1 MNSFAFALVA
11 ALLVGPQNTEARVAP
26 TSQEVVIPAPGP
38 GAPADMQLV
47 VYDLADVL
55 DLLREPATDESQLD
69 ENLSPREREEKDA
82 AHRALF
88 LEDAKRWMVPAFDQ
102 HGSLVFTTGG
112 ALVANLTAEQ
122 QTWLRAFVDCQR
134 TSVQRVF
141 VVETQFVRADPKSFD
156 AMQLADQ
163 SVVIGRAPEQRASYE
178 ALLTSDGVE
187 ILSAPRITSY
197 ARQAA
202 EIAIVSEIAYVREYV
217 FVMVAPGNQHI
228 LDPIVDVVEDGI
240 RTKTRVVALPGGKLG
255 LALDVSFMEVAQP
268 IETTELT
275 VAGYETPVTVARP
288 KQSTTQLVARFEL
301 ERGETL
307 LVSGRGGMSGEWP
320 LPSVFGSTAADGKR
334 RELVVAVRVGEV
346 VEVQDPNAATTL
358 TEVLF
363 SAF

>member
-178 ALLTSDGVE
+178 ALLTAEGVE
-187 ILSAPRITSY
+187 ILSAPRVTSY
-197 ARQAA
+197 ARQIA
-202 EIAIVSEIAYVREYV
+202 EIAIVDEIAYVRDYSLV
-217 FVMVAPGNQHI
+217 IVAPGNQRI
-228 LDPIVDVVEDGI
+228 LDPIIDAVEDGI
-240 RTKTRVVALPGGKLG
+240 RSKTRVVALPEGKLG
-255 LALDVSFMEVAQP
+255 LALDVAFMEVTQP
-268 IETTELT
+268 IETAEVQLD
-275 VAGYETPVTVARP
+275 GYDAPVTIGLAE
-288 KQSTTQLVARFEL
+288 QSTTQLVARFEL
-301 ERGETL
+301 QRGETL
-307 LVSGRGGMSGEWP
+307 LLSGRGGLAGEVRM
-320 LPSVFGSTAADGKR
+320 PSVFERTESDGKR

-346 VEVQDPNAATTL
+346 FHQPDVGSVIQ
-358 TEVLF
+358 F
-363 SAF
+363 